1 MRCELHTDPTDINTS
16 KLHCWYKVHIAHP
29 ITQKCWCK
37 LHMEYIT
44 LHASHQLLCRAFY
57 VNWYGNVCVCVCAR
71 LYACVC
77 MRIVHSRQCALP
89 QVGTNCSQLT
99 LQLTHTSSSPRVK
112 KWVKYKYKYKSQIQI
127 ETQVQIENT
136 SWSQLG
142 NMLFFIICFQ
152 CEDTTYTPIFK
163 MNINHISL
171 NYVSFLV
178 IALFSL

>member
-1 MRCELHTDPTDINTS
+1 MCTCWAVSLHYSPQMMRKLHHTAMLIYEVWTAHWSYRYKQS

-57 VNWYGNVCVCVCAR
+57 VNWCGNVCVCVCAR

-112 KWVKYKYKYKSQIQI
+112 NWVKYKYKYQIQI
-127 ETQVQIENT
+127 ETPVQIQADLSLE
-136 SWSQLG
+136 
-142 NMLFFIICFQ
+142 IC
-152 CEDTTYTPIFK
+152 
-163 MNINHISL
+163 
-171 NYVSFLV
+171 SF
-178 IALFSL
+178 S